1 MRIYSAGTTEYLTSQ
16 AHLVAH
22 GLLWV
27 SARNRQ
33 SGQEETLGLWTGD
46 DHQDFVIG
54 GQTRTYFGAGNVL
67 DLGGI
72 TSQAGL
78 EVRMQRFRLNAL
90 TDEVAML
97 LRGYDPRLAPVEVH
111 RALFSPDTL
120 QLVAEPHR
128 LFTGYVD
135 EAPIQTA
142 AKGGTSSAE
151 LVAGSS
157 ARSLT
162 IPLSFRK
169 SDQTQRSRSGDRFRR
184 YIDVSSQ
191 VDVWWGERR
200 ASE

>member
-1 MRIYSAGTTEYLTSQ
+1 MRIYSAATNDYLNGQTD
-16 AHLVAH
+16 LVAH

-27 SARNRQ
+27 SARNRTT
-33 SGQEETLGLWTGD
+33 GATETIGLWTGD

-54 GQTRTYFGAGNVL
+54 GQTRTYFAAGNVL
-67 DLGGI
+67 DLGEI

-78 EVRMQRFRLNAL
+78 EVRMQRFQLNAL
-90 TDEVAML
+90 TDEVAQL
-97 LRGYDPRLAPVEVH
+97 LRGYEPRLAPIEVH
-111 RALFSPDTL
+111 RALFWPDTL
-120 QLVAEPHR
+120 ELVDAPHR

-135 EAPIQTA
+135 EAPIKTG
-142 AKGGTSSAE
+142 AKGSASSAE

-157 ARSLT
+157 ARDLT
-162 IPLSFRK
+162 IPLALKK
-169 SDQTQRSRSGDRFRR
+169 SDQTQRQRGGDRFRR